1 MAITQTA
8 YSLGKKSNYAVSVCR
23 PESLGS
29 MLHVVLSEHFIIKV
43 TLCFPANEIDKYGSG
58 SFIHSGRVK
67 SFCSIKGNMFLTVM
81 ATDAP
86 EQNLNESSSWSRS
99 Y

>member
-1 MAITQTA
+1 M
-8 YSLGKKSNYAVSVCR
+8 CR

-29 MLHVVLSEHFIIKV
+29 RLHIVLSEHFIINV
-43 TLCFPANEIDKYGSG
+43 TLCFSANEIDKYESG

-67 SFCSIKGNMFLTVM
+67 RFCSMKGNMFLTVM
-81 ATDAP
+81 ATYAP